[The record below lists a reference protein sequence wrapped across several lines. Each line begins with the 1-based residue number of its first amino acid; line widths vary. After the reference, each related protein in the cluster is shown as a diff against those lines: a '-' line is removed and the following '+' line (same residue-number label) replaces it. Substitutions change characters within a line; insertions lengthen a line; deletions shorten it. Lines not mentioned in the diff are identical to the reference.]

1 MAMYT
6 ITKGFADAK
15 SMKRADNYYL
25 SESKSMS
32 GSEDY
37 YFQGATD
44 IQMNWAWGFAKD
56 RFGMDELAPGDLS
69 QLSRGI
75 NPRTG
80 EMFVDAERFKTLDDH
95 FEGRADISEKK
106 PIAFFST
113 LFAVSKSVSVFFASA
128 DEETRKQMLDAGR
141 RAIEKTLDAMT
152 SQYEIFG
159 SRRRNQNGELESIG
173 GTPTA
178 LCFAHCVTRPQ
189 GGVPDPH
196 LHFHCEMP
204 NSILCDDGTYRTL
217 DAAEMY
223 RFQKFS
229 GALFSSMY
237 ANELRGIKS
246 ISKSVDLDFEKN
258 GVVISGV
265 SDDIQKQHS
274 RRHEEI
280 NRVSSDVG
288 MSSAGARAAFQRQTK
303 EKKNRDLD
311 VADLLANWKKELSGI
326 KLDGAKFDGVDYLKI
341 EDSIFCGTSIAKKAD
356 ILAAAAKISVA
367 ASPDE
372 IIKIRDDIIC
382 GMGLIEFGK
391 NENYV
396 SLELLQIERETLA
409 LASKLSQ
416 KNQLA
421 LSDSVYERALQQTI
435 SEKKFNPSP
444 EQQAA
449 AKMAITGGDIVHIEG
464 RAGTGKSSGTLHTV
478 ATAYANNGFTVIG
491 AAPSGKAAEGLSQEI
506 GQECSTLHSIL
517 LRHENNT
524 LNFANSV
531 VILDEAGM
539 ADLRT
544 THKLISAIDRD
555 GGKLILTGDT
565 KQLESV
571 GSAAIFRGLKK
582 SIHDCS
588 DINKIIRQK
597 NPALLDAVNQIYN
610 DDSKSKFIETMRNA
624 GMYHDGQREN
634 QLLMRTEL
642 RKRLEAAGI
651 TTVTDS
657 ALSDIKSIKAQLP
670 NADRK
675 KLSGVEAEIT
685 AIYKTYAIEAAKFDP
700 RARMIS
706 DIDAK
711 RQSSGSDFWAG
722 KNNLVLADT
731 NADVDFLNKS
741 LRQQRVAAGE
751 VTDSRA
757 ISVFS
762 RSVNREIEN
771 EFGVGDRIIFKANS
785 KSENLK
791 NGDIGKIIGFNGNV
805 MQVIDLN
812 GKSKDI
818 DFTKYRHIDHAYA
831 MTVHKSQGVTYQNA
845 HYLPSSNT
853 NRLLALV
860 AISRAVN
867 EAHVYAHSKQYCDSK
882 DVKTFSQLTEEFNY
896 KKLASEVLGEEA
908 IRNIVGVDC
917 GQSPISNVNKFSIQ
931 QLIEKNCG
939 KNIFGRDYLDGSR
952 KIHDESIQA
961 VRSGQ
966 VVKSDEKRTF
976 EINKSVLIARA
987 MRSRNPL
994 IAQCAAASAWRIER
1008 DIRRHAAAM
1017 AQTQQNRGAAVSYA
1031 DMRQDAESAHKSE
1044 RPRDERAQQ
1053 KQQQVQQ
1060 KQQQGK
1066 SKGRGR

>member
-6 ITKGFADAK
+6 IEKGFADAK
-15 SMKRADNYYL
+15 SMERADNYYL

-56 RFGMDELAPGDLS
+56 KFGMDELAPGDLS

-80 EMFVDAERFKTLDDH
+80 EVFVDAERFKTLDDH

-106 PIAFFST
+106 QIAFFST
-113 LFAVSKSVSVFFASA
+113 LFAVSKSVSIFFASTE
-128 DEETRKQMLDAGR
+128 EETRKQMLDAGR
-141 RAIEKTLDAMT
+141 RAIEKTLDAMS

-159 SRRRNQNGELESIG
+159 SRRRNQDGDLESIG

-189 GGVPDPH
+189 GGQPDPH

-204 NSILCDDGTYRTL
+204 NSMLCDDGAYRTL
-217 DAAEMY
+217 NAREMY
-223 RFQKFS
+223 RFQKVS

-237 ANELRGIKS
+237 ANELKKIKS
-246 ISKSVDLDFEKN
+246 ISESVDLDFEKG
-258 GVVISGV
+258 GVVISGI

-303 EKKNRDLD
+303 EKKNRNLD
-311 VADLLANWKKELSGI
+311 VENLLANWRNELSGI
-326 KLDGAKFDGVDYLKI
+326 KIDGAKFDGVDYLKI

-356 ILAAAAKISVA
+356 VLAAAAKISVA
-367 ASPDE
+367 SSPDK
-372 IIKIRDDIIC
+372 ILKIRDDLIC
-382 GMGLIEFGK
+382 DMGLIRVG
-391 NENYV
+391 ENYV
-396 SLELLQIERETLA
+396 SRELLQIERESMA

-421 LSDSVYERALQQTI
+421 LPGSAYERALQQTI
-435 SEKKFNPSP
+435 SEKGFNPSP

-478 ATAYANNGFTVIG
+478 ATAYANHGFTVIG

-517 LRHENNT
+517 LRHENKT

-571 GSAAIFRGLKK
+571 GSAAIFRGLKD
-582 SIHDCS
+582 SINDRS

-624 GMYHDGQREN
+624 GMYHDGHHESQS
-634 QLLMRTEL
+634 LMREEL
-642 RKRLEAAGI
+642 RKKLESAGI

-657 ALSDIKSIKAQLP
+657 ALSDIKSIKSQLP

-675 KLSGVEAEIT
+675 KLSGIEGDIG
-685 AIYKTYAIEAAKFDP
+685 AIYKKHAIEAAKFDP

-711 RQSSGSDFWAG
+711 RQSIGSDFWAG

-741 LRQQRVAAGE
+741 LRQQRIEAGE
-751 VTDSRA
+751 VTNSRT

-762 RSVNREIEN
+762 RSANREIQN

-785 KSENLK
+785 KSENVK
-791 NGDIGKIIGFNGNV
+791 NGDIGKIVGFNGNTI
-805 MQVIDLN
+805 QLIDLN
-812 GKSKDI
+812 GKPKDV

-831 MTVHKSQGVTYQNA
+831 MTVHKSQGVTYKNA
-845 HYLPSSNT
+845 HYLPSGNT
-853 NRLLALV
+853 NRLLTLV

-882 DVKTFSQLTEEFNY
+882 DIKNFSQLTEEFNY

-917 GQSPISNVNKFSIQ
+917 GQSPISSVNKFTIQ

-939 KNIFGRDYLDGSR
+939 KTIFGRDYLDGSR
-952 KIHDESIQA
+952 KVHNESIRAVRLGQA
-961 VRSGQ
+961 VES
-966 VVKSDEKRTF
+966 SEKRTF

-987 MRSRNPL
+987 MRSRNPI

-1008 DIRRHAAAM
+1008 DIRRHTAAM
-1017 AQTQQNRGAAVSYA
+1017 AQTQQKRGAAVSYA

-1044 RPRDERAQQ
+1044 RPRDELVQQ
-1053 KQQQVQQ
+1053 KQQQSQQ